1 VTSSGNGSGSAGQTV
16 AGGSFAVTNSGGGPA
31 TFASVTL
38 GVSEPKLFSSLSLS
52 SSAGGKLG
60 PSATVTGSEIA
71 NPTTFVFATPI
82 TLPVGQTAMFT
93 LSTVI
98 SMSPAMAPPRVM
110 FASLAL
116 AWPSGG
122 GSTPFGPLAGAL
134 GLLGVALFGVAQRP
148 RRRKAIIGATIA
160 VLLATG
166 IAACGGNSSIVVP
179 PVASQQT
186 VLAVNSATGKVAV
199 ANLPLTLGT
208 ITLK

>member
-1 VTSSGNGSGSAGQTV
+1 
-16 AGGSFAVTNSGGGPA
+16 
-31 TFASVTL
+31 
-38 GVSEPKLFSSLSLS
+38 
-52 SSAGGKLG
+52 
-60 PSATVTGSEIA
+60 
-71 NPTTFVFATPI
+71 
-82 TLPVGQTAMFT
+82 MFT

-148 RRRKAIIGATIA
+148 RRRKAIIGAAIA

-179 PVASQQT
+179 PASQQT
-186 VLAVNSATGKVAV
+186 VLAVNSAAGKLAV

-208 ITLK
+208 IRLK